1 MFSIESVHTNIVTGR
16 QVKGIQKGSYV
27 RFSGSGWFY
36 VYEKSVDGSPAEATF
51 FTYPQGIDD
60 LTTEVLGTSQEL
72 DVGCMMYSE
81 ASGLIERYD
90 LVEIWRMKSVK
101 TKELKVLF
109 RLKGE
114 ALLTNTGEPV
124 ELEPGDVME
133 LVLIG
138 I

>member
-1 MFSIESVHTNIVTGR
+1 M
-16 QVKGIQKGSYV
+16 
-27 RFSGSGWFY
+27 
-36 VYEKSVDGSPAEATF
+36 
-51 FTYPQGIDD
+51 
-60 LTTEVLGTSQEL
+60 
-72 DVGCMMYSE
+72 
-81 ASGLIERYD
+81 
-90 LVEIWRMKSVK
+90 K